1 MTGLWAVAKDSSNV
15 RLNWTCADDSIQDS
29 YQLRYHGQHQS
40 TDWSIMLV
48 TSSEA
53 TVSGLL
59 PGDQVT
65 FEVKAVS
72 KDKTSAE
79 ETTGTVLCKSV
90 QLSFAVVIKYVT
102 KE

>member
-15 RLNWTCADDSIQDS
+15 RLNWTCTDDSIQDS

-48 TSSEA
+48 TSCEA

-79 ETTGTVLCKSV
+79 ETTGTVLCKS
-90 QLSFAVVIKYVT
+90 QLSFAVVMKYVT
-102 KE
+102 KK